1 MKKEITVG
9 QLISA
14 AIGVVLSI
22 LAAWIS
28 VKEDMAGMK
37 RDIKFQEVRV
47 DKMELENNSNYYE
60 LRNEVKSLQAT
71 LNEVKIL
78 LERKQDRR

>member
-9 QLISA
+9 QLLSA
-14 AIGVVLSI
+14 AIGI
-22 LAAWIS
+22 AMAIMAGWIS
-28 VKEDMAGMK
+28 LKEDMAGMK

-47 DKMELENNSNYYE
+47 DKMEIENNSNYYE

>member
-14 AIGVVLSI
+14 AVGVVLSI

-47 DKMELENNSNYYE
+47 DKMEIENNSNYHE

>member
-14 AIGVVLSI
+14 GIGVVLSI

-28 VKEDMAGMK
+28 VKEDMASMK

-47 DKMELENNSNYYE
+47 DKMEIENNSNYYE

>member
-14 AIGVVLSI
+14 AIGIAMAI
-22 LAAWIS
+22 LAGWIS

-47 DKMELENNSNYYE
+47 DKMEIENNNNYYE

>member
-14 AIGVVLSI
+14 AIGIAMAI
-22 LAAWIS
+22 LAGWIS
-28 VKEDMAGMK
+28 LKEDMAGMK

-47 DKMELENNSNYYE
+47 DKMEIENNNNYYE